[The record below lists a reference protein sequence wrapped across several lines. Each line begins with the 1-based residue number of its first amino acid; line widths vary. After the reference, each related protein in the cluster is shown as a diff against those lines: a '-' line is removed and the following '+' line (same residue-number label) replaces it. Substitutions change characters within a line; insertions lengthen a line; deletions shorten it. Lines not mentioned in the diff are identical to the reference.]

1 MGRRRTRRKK
11 QRGGAPSASPA
22 FKHYI
27 PEPAFPPGG
36 SYKVGCPTRKNGY
49 YYQYNCTGGTCP
61 AKSTVGELSP
71 GFGNWIANRAKTVQ
85 GQGQQDKNK
94 SPVRRPQRGGRR
106 RRTKKRC
113 YKCPSRCCK
122 CCKCRNPLGRKCRC
136 RKCPSKCCP
145 CCRCKRKHSRKRRA
159 GRRRRRHTKR
169 RTKRRRRRTR
179 RRQRGGSGGIMNKLV
194 GQLFTTTRELVPPQ
208 VKDSLRGGY
217 EDWKNLRYKYLGAE
231 TRLTADPMSQP
242 ISDLKLSEDDFP
254 DKAKPKG
261 KEDKEKVLNV
271 EGEKVSVKK

>member
-11 QRGGAPSASPA
+11 QRGGGPSASPA

-94 SPVRRPQRGGRR
+94 VPVRRPQRGGGAAVVQ
-106 RRTKKRC
+106 KNAVINVL
-113 YKCPSRCCK
+113 PDVA
-122 CCKCRNPLGRKCRC
+122 NV
-136 RKCPSKCCP
+136 
-145 CCRCKRKHSRKRRA
+145 A
-159 GRRRRRHTKR
+159 NV
-169 RTKRRRRRTR
+169 
-179 RRQRGGSGGIMNKLV
+179 GIL
-194 GQLFTTTRELVPPQ
+194 
-208 VKDSLRGGY
+208 
-217 EDWKNLRYKYLGAE
+217 
-231 TRLTADPMSQP
+231 
-242 ISDLKLSEDDFP
+242 
-254 DKAKPKG
+254 
-261 KEDKEKVLNV
+261 
-271 EGEKVSVKK
+271 

>member
-11 QRGGAPSASPA
+11 QRGGGPSASPA

-94 SPVRRPQRGGRR
+94 VPVRRPQRGGAPPSY
-106 RRTKKRC
+106 KKT
-113 YKCPSRCCK
+113 
-122 CCKCRNPLGRKCRC
+122 L
-136 RKCPSKCCP
+136 
-145 CCRCKRKHSRKRRA
+145 
-159 GRRRRRHTKR
+159 
-169 RTKRRRRRTR
+169 
-179 RRQRGGSGGIMNKLV
+179 L
-194 GQLFTTTRELVPPQ
+194 
-208 VKDSLRGGY
+208 
-217 EDWKNLRYKYLGAE
+217 
-231 TRLTADPMSQP
+231 
-242 ISDLKLSEDDFP
+242 
-254 DKAKPKG
+254 
-261 KEDKEKVLNV
+261 
-271 EGEKVSVKK
+271 